1 MSCRER
7 FQRAYGDG
15 LERQYAA
22 YQKLNRGV
30 SSPINFSHI
39 SLVSGLPFSP
49 YPLTDFST
57 DITHPI
63 REDSCGRLN
72 PKWLNLTKYPCVT
85 RSLSQSHFCRNPALL
100 PKESRF
106 PAFLYSFRRSRGR
119 APLLQAPENHFNE
132 FTSGCTWVFNH
143 LKING
148 LQKLLHIWP
157 VSKESECA
165 ACFVTVWFSGMFFS
179 PAHHEVNSSRTR
191 CNILPITCPK

>member
-7 FQRAYGDG
+7 FQRAYGNG

-72 PKWLNLTKYPCVT
+72 LTDGEAV
-85 RSLSQSHFCRNPALL
+85 LL
-100 PKESRF
+100 GSVRCAEPEKGKNGF
-106 PAFLYSFRRSRGR
+106 PLVEIDVVILG
-119 APLLQAPENHFNE
+119 
-132 FTSGCTWVFNH
+132 VFPD
-143 LKING
+143 G
-148 LQKLLHIWP
+148 F
-157 VSKESECA
+157 
-165 ACFVTVWFSGMFFS
+165 FV
-179 PAHHEVNSSRTR
+179 
-191 CNILPITCPK
+191 